1 MRDPPTSTHLRL
13 SQLST
18 KTDAGRTR
26 DAGRGPTACGLRSAF
41 TVAFQDKYLGRS
53 PINPSLRTDW
63 LFEESFNSAHTGDY
77 APCRTAG
84 AVGNCC
90 LEDIVLCCLEDTQRA
105 QPRFLNL
112 ELFAA
117 SSDNNNKKTSATS
130 IGSRDRPTSARGTR
144 QAWLR
149 PRRGQ
154 QPHRC
159 SHNRR

>member
-1 MRDPPTSTHLRL
+1 MREPPTSTHLRL

-90 LEDIVLCCLEDTQRA
+90 LEDTQRA

-117 SSDNNNKKTSATS
+117 SDNNNKKTSATS
-130 IGSRDRPTSARGTR
+130 IGSANISTRGTR